1 MLLKFLAACNFTQ
14 DPSDKIDEWQK
25 TVRKVFI
32 IRTSKTGSSLQ
43 VLGDRTTTSTTATY
57 SISYQTFTGRGTR
70 LAICLLCKVEKYKRA
85 QPRWLVEKKKSP
97 ISSSLLLVLSSRD
110 NIKRKLRIKTSPKCL
125 LNFIQSE
132 ISKLSLIPIKA
143 CYD

>member
-43 VLGDRTTTSTTATY
+43 VLGDRTSTSATATY

-70 LAICLLCKVEKYKRA
+70 LAIYLPCKVKKYNGLSLGNYLR
-85 QPRWLVEKKKSP
+85 KKSP
-97 ISSSLLLVLSSRD
+97 ISSSLLVLSSRD
-110 NIKRKLRIKTSPKCL
+110 NIKRKLRIKTSKCL

-132 ISKLSLIPIKA
+132 ISKLSLIPIKTY
-143 CYD
+143 YD